1 MITVAPRASP
11 ITKGITFARQYSS
24 GGARRWSL
32 CRGQRPTWRRAWVL
46 LVPLGRARRSGLC
59 LCEGSSAVVLTSATL
74 FAPFLRRRLA
84 SLAPQEALDPQLV
97 ATTELFV
104 VLPGNEHDVLEA
116 SLAACLPLPPETSLE
131 HLQVA
136 LDAAPR
142 EHMAWRPP
150 TVGNLGVALL
160 RLMRAP
166 SVSCQLRLPAC
177 DFRVGERL
185 RLLSSAFGLLKAS
198 VFLGAETECTVA
210 AIEKDSHLLLLDGRW
225 LPGCEGGVLLDKD
238 GSPCALLAAPLRAH
252 GGRWTLCPAVPL
264 EGVLAAVLKTLAGD
278 LLPPSL
284 KDPPIAEAGCSGVT
298 GLIVM
303 HTGAEAFGCLLLSS
317 HHVLVP
323 ATILRASG
331 RHGFEAKRNG
341 VRCTLRRVE
350 DVCSLGLVVAEVQH
364 LKDQEAFT
372 WPGHELDLQEGREL
386 LVVDLKGPKMATG
399 ILQRWLGARHHP
411 QAPPALEC
419 GLPLAGLDEANVFF
433 DSRTHAF
440 LGFGLADR
448 KEECG
453 HAVLPFRFY
462 GVSVFQLKELQE
474 SLVQRPHGE
483 VNRALQ
489 QWAKRFDKCWQFE
502 GSLEWRLEARP
513 FKATSAL

>member
-1 MITVAPRASP
+1 MSLRWCQAMVVVSGPEADLAQSLGALGASRPSTEAGAILEDGRLSVAA
-11 ITKGITFARQYSS
+11 
-24 GGARRWSL
+24 
-32 CRGQRPTWRRAWVL
+32 
-46 LVPLGRARRSGLC
+46 SGLC

-210 AIEKDSHLLLLDGRW
+210 AIEKD
-225 LPGCEGGVLLDKD
+225 
-238 GSPCALLAAPLRAH
+238 AP
-252 GGRWTLCPAVPL
+252 VPL

-284 KDPPIAEAGCSGVT
+284 KDARVPFKKLDPPIAEAGCSGVT

-364 LKDQEAFT
+364 LKDQASFT

-433 DSRTHAF
+433 DSRTAPEQNHA
-440 LGFGLADR
+440 A
-448 KEECG
+448 
-453 HAVLPFRFY
+453 
-462 GVSVFQLKELQE
+462 
-474 SLVQRPHGE
+474 
-483 VNRALQ
+483 
-489 QWAKRFDKCWQFE
+489 
-502 GSLEWRLEARP
+502 
-513 FKATSAL
+513 